1 MTGMPATSPIMWMF
15 LFGFV
20 YLAIALY
27 WARKAAVSNENYQSY
42 FSAGHSL
49 SPWVS
54 AMVLAGSSVSA
65 WFTLG
70 SADILARD
78 GFVHGYLLQAGVLL
92 AFPGVLFF
100 KRSWFIAQRYRVSSQ
115 AELFRLYYN
124 SDALVVVVA
133 CIALLF
139 AVGFVGMQLRAVS
152 AIASAVSG
160 GALSPFTV
168 GSALSVILLGYVV
181 IGGMRA
187 VGFLGVLQTVCLI
200 SGTLVLSFLIL
211 IQAGLIGTINAQ
223 MYDLTPDGGAE
234 RLFEVGGVIQF
245 VKGLGR
251 ADFYDH
257 PVSAVANLSSAYAL
271 LGIGLSP
278 FALKI
283 VLSTR
288 NTKAIAAGQTWVLA
302 GFFGLLVILP
312 VAVIGAAGLGR
323 AEFLSLD
330 YLVSLARTSPWLTA
344 WVVLGFAAGM
354 QVMAGLALLVAAET
368 LVRHVYK
375 PFFDSHMSRQLT
387 VTLTRI
393 VVAVLAVV
401 VVLMAFLAP
410 VSTSALGAFSL
421 SASVQLLI
429 PMLGLCWFGWMTR
442 PAVLAGVGFGLFAA
456 FVTDAL
462 GIGILAFLGL
472 DVPWGRYPWT
482 IHSAAWGLFFN
493 IVVCLIVSAV
503 SQHTGQNG
511 IRQNLRAFVSRS
523 LVNEGTSSL
532 NSYAWAAGLAWGFLA
547 VGPGLI
553 FGNYAFVNDGIWTM
567 DFPSLWA
574 WAMLFWLLGV
584 TLVWLL
590 AYRMGMASHVEM
602 DITSYEPPPTLRPD
616 QSAAESRRLR
626 NLIIFALAGAGV
638 IILTVWSFGG
648 LG

>member
-1 MTGMPATSPIMWMF
+1 MPAPSPVMWIL

-20 YLAIALY
+20 YIAVALF
-27 WARKAAVSNENYQSY
+27 WARQAATANGNYQSY

-54 AMVLAGSSVSA
+54 ALVLAGSSVSA

-92 AFPGVLFF
+92 ALPGVLFF

-115 AELFRLYYN
+115 AELLKLYYD
-124 SDALVVVVA
+124 SHALVVIVA
-133 CIALLF
+133 CVALLF
-139 AVGFVGMQLRAVS
+139 AVGFAGMQLRAIS
-152 AIASAVSG
+152 QIASAVSG
-160 GALSPFTV
+160 GSISAFTIGCALS
-168 GSALSVILLGYVV
+168 LILLGYVV

-187 VGFLGVLQTVCLI
+187 IGFLGVLQTVSLI
-200 SGTLVLSFLIL
+200 SATLVLSFLIL
-211 IQAGLIGTINAQ
+211 VEAGLIGVINARMQ
-223 MYDLTPDGGAE
+223 ALAADGAGTQF
-234 RLFEVGGVIQF
+234 FEVSGVIQF
-245 VKGLGR
+245 VAGLGR
-251 ADFYDH
+251 GSFYDH
-257 PVSAVANLSSAYAL
+257 PVSSVTNLSSAYSL

-302 GFFGLLVILP
+302 GFFGLLVLLP
-312 VAVIGAAGLGR
+312 VGVIGAAGLGR
-323 AEFLSLD
+323 ADFISHS
-330 YLVSLARTSPWLTA
+330 YLAALAQSSPWLTA

-354 QVMAGLALLVAAET
+354 QMMAGLALLVAAET
-368 LVRHVYK
+368 VVRHVYK
-375 PFFDSHMSRQLT
+375 PFFASAMSRKQT

-393 VVAVLAVV
+393 LVAVLAVI

-410 VSTSALGAFSL
+410 VSTSALGAFAL
-421 SASVQLLI
+421 SASAQLLI

-462 GIGILAFLGL
+462 GIGILGYLGL

-493 IVVCLIVSAV
+493 TLVCLLVSAI
-503 SQHTGQNG
+503 SQNRARTEF
-511 IRQNLRAFVSRS
+511 RQHLRAFVSEALRGQ
-523 LVNEGTSSL
+523 GTAPL

-553 FGNYAFVNDGIWTM
+553 FGNYAFVGDGGWSM
-567 DFPSLWA
+567 DFPSLWV

-590 AYRMGMASHVEM
+590 AYRMQMASHVEM
-602 DITSYEPPPTLRPD
+602 DITSYEPPSTLRPD
-616 QSAAESRRLR
+616 QSAAEARRLR
-626 NLIIFALAGAGV
+626 SLIIFALAGAGL

-648 LG
+648 AG